1 MNIKISK
8 TSTLQRILDQFNALF
23 PYLKL
28 EFYKEHHKP
37 NEGSEADD
45 QLAHDT
51 ELWTIQPDLAE
62 IDVNITGEMTVAEFE
77 KMMKDTL
84 KLNVQVFRKSAK
96 IWLQTT
102 STDHWSLEKQNG
114 KGERSTT
121 DYNIEPLD
129 ITDFDVD

>member
-1 MNIKISK
+1 MSNW
-8 TSTLQRILDQFNALF
+8 
-23 PYLKL
+23 P
-28 EFYKEHHKP
+28 
-37 NEGSEADD
+37 
-45 QLAHDT
+45 
-51 ELWTIQPDLAE
+51 
-62 IDVNITGEMTVAEFE
+62 ITGEMTVAEFE

>member
-8 TSTLQRILDQFNALF
+8 TSTLQQISDLFSVVF

-28 EFYKEHHKP
+28 EFYKEKHNP
-37 NEGSEADD
+37 NEGSEAYD
-45 QLAHDT
+45 LLTHNT
-51 ELWTIQPDLAE
+51 MLHGIQPDLTEME
-62 IDVNITGEMTVAEFE
+62 INIDGAMTVAEFE
-77 KMMKDTL
+77 KLMKDKL
-84 KLNVQVFRKSAK
+84 KLNVQVFRKSSK

-102 STDHWSLEKQNG
+102 STDHWSLGKQNG